1 MKLETVILLGL
12 IVMLTASAC
21 GSTGSAESSDSEP
34 VANEA
39 CFNVRDTRSYHA
51 LHDRY
56 VYVRCVRK
64 KHFLLTIDGGCRGLS
79 YGSGI
84 AIWNEFNRVCSQSG
98 AMITYRQFDQTH
110 RCLIL
115 QVEAVEDMAAAE
127 ALVEGRTTATSRRS
141 PSCGWH

>member
-1 MKLETVILLGL
+1 MRTKKLETVILLGL

-34 VANEA
+34 VADEA

-51 LHDRY
+51 LHDRF
-56 VYVRCVRK
+56 VYVRCARK
-64 KHFLLTIDGGCRGLS
+64 KHFLLTIGEGCRGLT

-84 AIWNEFNRVCSQSG
+84 VISNEFNRVCSLSG
-98 AMITYRQFDQTH
+98 AVITYRQFDRTH

-115 QVEAVEDMAAAE
+115 DVEAVDDMAAAE
-127 ALVEGRTTATSRRS
+127 ALVERRTTPAPATQE
-141 PSCGWH
+141 